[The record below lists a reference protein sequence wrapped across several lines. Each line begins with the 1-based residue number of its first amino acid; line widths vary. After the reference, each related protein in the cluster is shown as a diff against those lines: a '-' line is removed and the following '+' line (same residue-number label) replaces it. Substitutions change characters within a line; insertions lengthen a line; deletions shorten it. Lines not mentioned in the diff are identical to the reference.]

1 MRKLFL
7 DIETAPN
14 LVYVWGLWN
23 QNVGINQIVEPGYTL
38 CWAAMWEGE
47 KQIHFRSITGG
58 EEQMLQGVHELLEE
72 ADAVV
77 HYNGRRFDLP
87 MLNKEFIKHDIE
99 PPAPFHQIDLLETA
113 RRRFRFES
121 NKLDYVANFM
131 GVGSKM
137 QHKGMELWRDC
148 MDGDEKAWRIME
160 KYNKQDVK
168 LLPLVYRKLLPWISD
183 HPNAA
188 LYLGED
194 YTNPDAEYRPVC
206 TNCGSHNV
214 VKKGMEHLKTLSY
227 QRYKCSD
234 CGTPLRGRST
244 ELPIAKRKE
253 ILTQSKL

>member
-1 MRKLFL
+1 MKKLFL

-38 CWAAMWEGE
+38 CWAAQWEGE
-47 KQIHFRSITGG
+47 KTLHFRSIVGG
-58 EEQMLQGVHELLEE
+58 EQQMLEGIHQLLEE

-77 HYNGRRFDLP
+77 HYNGRRFDMP
-87 MLNKEFIKHDIE
+87 MLNKEFIKHGLE
-99 PPAPFHQIDLLETA
+99 PPAPYHQIDLLETA

-121 NKLDYVANFM
+121 NKLDYVAQFL
-131 GVGSKM
+131 GVGTKL

-148 MDGDEKAWRIME
+148 MDGDAKAWKEME
-160 KYNKQDVK
+160 RYNKQDVR
-168 LLPLVYRKLLPWISD
+168 LLPQVYQKLLPWISD

-188 LYLGED
+188 LYSD
-194 YTNPDAEYRPVC
+194 DTRPVC

-214 VKKGMEHLKTLSY
+214 VKKGVEKLKTLSY
-227 QRYKCSD
+227 QRYKCND

-244 ELPIAKRKE
+244 ILDIEKRKN